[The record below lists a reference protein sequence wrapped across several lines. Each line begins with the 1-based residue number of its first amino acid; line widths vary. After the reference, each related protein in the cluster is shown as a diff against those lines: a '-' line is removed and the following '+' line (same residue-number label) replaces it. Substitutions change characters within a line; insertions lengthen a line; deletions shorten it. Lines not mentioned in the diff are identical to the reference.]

1 VTSRRSDASAP
12 DPLGPASGTDAP
24 GIGGDPAAA
33 EVSSLTFDEALAE
46 LQVTV
51 AALEEGGL
59 PLERTLELYERGVLL
74 HERCARLL
82 GDAEIRVRRLV
93 DGASGRPELTDEADA
108 EAV

>member
-1 VTSRRSDASAP
+1 MTSRRSDASAP
-12 DPLGPASGTDAP
+12 DPLRPASGTVAP
-24 GIGGDPAAA
+24 DVGGDPGAAD
-33 EVSSLTFDEALAE
+33 VSSLTFDEALAE

-82 GDAEIRVRRLV
+82 GDAEMRVRRLV
-93 DGASGRPELTDEADA
+93 DGVSGRPELTDEADA
-108 EAV
+108 GTA

>member
-1 VTSRRSDASAP
+1 MTSRRSDAAVP
-12 DPLGPASGTDAP
+12 DLLGPASGTDAP
-24 GIGGDPAAA
+24 GVGGDPGAPG
-33 EVSSLTFDEALAE
+33 VSSLSFDEALAE

-93 DGASGRPELTDEADA
+93 EGASGRPELTDEADA
-108 EAV
+108 ETG

>member
-1 VTSRRSDASAP
+1 VTSGRSDASAL
-12 DPLGPASGTDAP
+12 DPSDPASGTDAP
-24 GIGGDPAAA
+24 GAGGDPGAAG
-33 EVSSLTFDEALAE
+33 VSSLTFDEALAE

-82 GDAEIRVRRLV
+82 GDAEMRVRRLV
-93 DGASGRPELTDEADA
+93 DGASGGPELTEEADA
-108 EAV
+108 DTA

>member
-1 VTSRRSDASAP
+1 MTSRRAEASASGPADPPPGADASIAEAGSVAP
-12 DPLGPASGTDAP
+12 ET
-24 GIGGDPAAA
+24 
-33 EVSSLTFDEALAE
+33 SSLTFDEALAE

-82 GDAEIRVRRLV
+82 GDAEVRVRRLV
-93 DGASGRPELTDEADA
+93 EGAGGGSELIDEADVEPA
-108 EAV
+108 